1 MKTHARTQSPRSLSA
16 RTPAP
21 KTPSTAAFHPRPT
34 SRLNA
39 RPNTSSPRSSEPSF
53 RPKSAAPDADDAS
66 RSRLL
71 TKTPRVDLALA
82 TRISATSAEAAM
94 KPTSA
99 PVVLARSAMDMH
111 RLSL

>member
-39 RPNTSSPRSSEPSF
+39 RPNTSSPRSSEPSEL
-53 RPKSAAPDADDAS
+53 RLKSDADDDDAS
-66 RSRLL
+66 LP
-71 TKTPRVDLALA
+71 KTLRVDLAFA
-82 TRISATSAEAAM
+82 TRISATSAEAAT

-111 RLSL
+111 RNVDV

>member
-1 MKTHARTQSPRSLSA
+1 VKTHARTQSPRSLSA

-39 RPNTSSPRSSEPSF
+39 RPNTSSPRSSEPSEL
-53 RPKSAAPDADDAS
+53 RLKSDADDDDAS
-66 RSRLL
+66 LSLPP
-71 TKTPRVDLALA
+71 KTPRVDLALA
-82 TRISATSAEAAM
+82 TRISATSAEAAT

-111 RLSL
+111 RNVDV

>member
-1 MKTHARTQSPRSLSA
+1 VKTHARTQSPRSLSA

-39 RPNTSSPRSSEPSF
+39 RPNTSPRSSEPSEL
-53 RPKSAAPDADDAS
+53 RHNSDADDDDAS
-66 RSRLL
+66 LSLPP
-71 TKTPRVDLALA
+71 KTPRVDLALA
-82 TRISATSAEAAM
+82 TRISATSAEAAT

-111 RLSL
+111 RNVDV